1 MPGHVVE
8 TRDDNTSRQQLFNA
22 LAEPTRRHIIELLA
36 SKGQLSAT
44 DISNKFALSPPAI
57 SQHLKVLREANF
69 VHVEKRA
76 QQRIYQINPDAM
88 SEIEVWV
95 QKMTKN
101 WNARFNVLDK
111 ILEREKRRASNIS
124 PRKRTGNPS
133 GSD

>member
-1 MPGHVVE
+1 MPSHVAGIL
-8 TRDDNTSRQQLFNA
+8 RDNNTARQQLFNA
-22 LAEPTRRHIIELLA
+22 LAEPTRRSIIELLA

-44 DISNKFALSPPAI
+44 DISNKFAVSPPAI

-95 QKMTKN
+95 QKMTKS

-111 ILEREKRRASNIS
+111 ILEGEKRKSRSANAG
-124 PRKRTGNPS
+124 KRVGTQF
-133 GSD
+133 